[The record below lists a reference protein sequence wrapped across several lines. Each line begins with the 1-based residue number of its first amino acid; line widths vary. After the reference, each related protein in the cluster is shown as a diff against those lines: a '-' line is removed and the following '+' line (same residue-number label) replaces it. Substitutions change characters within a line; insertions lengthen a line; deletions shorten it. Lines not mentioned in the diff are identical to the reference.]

1 MPRAVRQAKERIAK
15 DLVAA
20 SATPLLLSIL
30 HKSPSYG
37 YAIIQEVRELSGG
50 ELEWSEGMLYP
61 VLHRLEE
68 QGLIE
73 SYEERGDTGRKRR
86 YYRLRPDGRR
96 ALEEERRQWNLV
108 NAALTKAW
116 RTA

>member
-1 MPRAVRQAKERIAK
+1 MPRGVRHQKIDKE
-15 DLVAA
+15 LVAA
-20 SATPLLLSIL
+20 SATALLLAIL
-30 HKSPSYG
+30 QKGPSYG

-61 VLHRLEE
+61 VLHRMEDQE
-68 QGLIE
+68 LIE
-73 SYEERGDTGRKRR
+73 SYEERGDNGRKRK

-96 ALEEERRQWNLV
+96 ALAEERRQWDV
-108 NAALTKAW
+108 VHAALTKAW

>member
-1 MPRAVRQAKERIAK
+1 MPRAVRHPRIGK

-30 HKSPSYG
+30 ARGPSYG
-37 YAIIQEVRELSGG
+37 YAIIQEVRELSNGQ
-50 ELEWSEGMLYP
+50 LEWSEGMLYP
-61 VLHRLEE
+61 VLHRMED

-73 SYEERGDTGRKRR
+73 SYEERGDTGRKRK
-86 YYRLRPDGRR
+86 YYRLRSDGRR
-96 ALEEERRQWNLV
+96 ALAEERRQWDV
-108 NAALTKAW
+108 VHAALTKAW